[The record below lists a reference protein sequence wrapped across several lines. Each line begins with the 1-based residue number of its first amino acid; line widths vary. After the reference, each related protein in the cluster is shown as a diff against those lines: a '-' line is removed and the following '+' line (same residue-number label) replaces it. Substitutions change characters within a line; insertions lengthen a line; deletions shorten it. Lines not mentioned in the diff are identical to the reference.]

1 MAVHHGR
8 HEMPGWRG
16 YLPESVD
23 RPARRVSGRR
33 GDPRSRPGSHR
44 VVIGA
49 VAVCALAGGAVAV
62 HARSTGPAASS
73 IGPVDGSA
81 SVLARSSAWTRAATP
96 VLEAI
101 ELESRR
107 TDDVRLRWDASSV
120 ARRGGPPPRAV
131 VALLER
137 GAELAHHREALRAA
151 MLEVRLAPT
160 SESALRSASQ
170 ELSAAQEMLRA
181 LVAGR
186 SGFGDPVEARVMR
199 LLDERAAVSSV
210 ADPRR
215 DSRTVGPGGP
225 IEHTVL
231 DEPRASDA
239 TVRLAGATSVDVDGT
254 EAVSASRGRAAPVPS
269 STRRAPDTE
278 DPGGESSTPR
288 SSPTATSGESDRER
302 VDGGTVPQ
310 RSASSEL
317 TGDSTIPSDSGPS
330 GPPETGDEARSTDT
344 MLTFDH
350 RLPDEPATQP
360 STEPTREEDSSSPLD
375 GFDADRC
382 PSSDGSRCS
391 GVVTWN
397 NGQGGVEQEI
407 TDA

>member
-23 RPARRVSGRR
+23 RPARGASGRR
-33 GDPRSRPGSHR
+33 GDPRSRR

-62 HARSTGPAASS
+62 HARSTGPAAPSL
-73 IGPVDGSA
+73 GPVDGSA
-81 SVLARSSAWTRAATP
+81 SVLARSSAWTREATP
-96 VLEAI
+96 VLAAI

-107 TDDVRLRWDASSV
+107 TDDTRLRWDASSV

-137 GAELAHHREALRAA
+137 GARLAHHREALRAA

-186 SGFGDPVEARVMR
+186 SAFGDPVEATVMR
-199 LLDERAAVSSV
+199 LLDQGAAVST

-215 DSRTVGPGGP
+215 GSRSAGPGGRT
-225 IEHTVL
+225 EDTVI
-231 DEPRASDA
+231 DEPLAPDA
-239 TVRLAGATSVDVDGT
+239 TVRLTAATSVDVDGAEDGT
-254 EAVSASRGRAAPVPS
+254 APVSAARERAAPVPS
-269 STRRAPDTE
+269 STRRASGAE
-278 DPGGESSTPR
+278 DPGTAGAGAPR
-288 SSPTATSGESDRER
+288 SSPTAASGADRER
-302 VDGGTVPQ
+302 VGGGSVPQ
-310 RSASSEL
+310 RSASSGL
-317 TGDSTIPSDSGPS
+317 TGDSTIPSDVGSS
-330 GPPETGDEARSTDT
+330 GPPAAGDEAGSPGT

-350 RLPDEPATQP
+350 RWPDESVTEP
-360 STEPTREEDSSSPLD
+360 STEPRTEPTSDEETSAPD
-375 GFDADRC
+375 GPDADRC
-382 PSSDGSRCS
+382 PPPDGAHR
-391 GVVTWN
+391 
-397 NGQGGVEQEI
+397 
-407 TDA
+407 